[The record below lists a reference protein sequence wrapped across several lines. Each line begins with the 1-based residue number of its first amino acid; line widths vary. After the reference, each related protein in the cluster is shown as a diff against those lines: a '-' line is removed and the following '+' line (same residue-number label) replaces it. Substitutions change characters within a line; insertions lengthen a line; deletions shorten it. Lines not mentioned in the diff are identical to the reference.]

1 MSKRLI
7 GSRLAFI
14 LGTLGI
20 LSGLNDIGS
29 GRPPSSSALLA
40 GPIMVLGAAAYSS
53 RKRRLLGLKPG
64 TPVRKTFEGVCLG
77 LITMMWLGFPACTRA
92 AVARPGVAD

>member
-1 MSKRLI
+1 MNKRLI

-29 GRPPSSSALLA
+29 GRPPGRTALLA
-40 GPIMVLGAAAYSS
+40 GPIMVLGGSGIQ
-53 RKRRLLGLKPG
+53 L
-64 TPVRKTFEGVCLG
+64 E
-77 LITMMWLGFPACTRA
+77 
-92 AVARPGVAD
+92 